1 MERDEMLP
9 AEFDVFP
16 LLFTLP
22 HRARAMRQSV
32 KSFLTKVFWL
42 GIPSIRA
49 WHSIGSTQQIQAQT
63 HTHIFIYR
71 GRGSLFDERQHQIER
86 CSQPSKGKQDWPR
99 RLNPGQVV
107 QRRYPPPFSWCGIV
121 DITNAPS
128 FFPVKSR
135 HHGPAAAAGRHWR
148 RRAIKIT
155 TLGVLMQLDDAQ
167 HTPSAVALETDA
179 AAPSLCVALNSTGR
193 QGDGKCLCSGEG
205 HQRLLHW
212 QLNRRTFDGS
222 NGTGTDIIK
231 MRRI

>member
-1 MERDEMLP
+1 MLP

-63 HTHIFIYR
+63 HTYIFIYR

-107 QRRYPPPFSWCGIV
+107 QRRYPPPLFMMRNRRYNKRAIFLSCKVTTSWPGCCCWSTLATSCHKNN
-121 DITNAPS
+121 D
-128 FFPVKSR
+128 SR
-135 HHGPAAAAGRHWR
+135 GFDAAGRCPAH
-148 RRAIKIT
+148 AIGCC
-155 TLGVLMQLDDAQ
+155 LGDRCRCALIVCSAQ
-167 HTPSAVALETDA
+167 
-179 AAPSLCVALNSTGR
+179 
-193 QGDGKCLCSGEG
+193 
-205 HQRLLHW
+205 
-212 QLNRRTFDGS
+212 
-222 NGTGTDIIK
+222 
-231 MRRI
+231 